1 MCLIAVGTTN
11 VEEVKAANSSWNSWL
26 GEVMY
31 TCPKGYVEAPGTFME
46 QSDPVTN
53 DKDLKSFT
61 IQCGDNAVW
70 TPRPPHGGTSM
81 PRCIPINCTEI
92 PFPVENNDLGKYNW
106 TGVQG
111 IDPRPY
117 ATGIRYWYP
126 RNGWGFPSNGEW
138 EVYIYCEMDGYWSN
152 LDTIEQCE
160 KLSCPRSPPTQPSG
174 PGSEM
179 VYSTEMIHYRCRNGY
194 MFETGQF
201 PYLPVECLNRNWV
214 PSKLPEC
221 VPRKCGTQRPVHF
234 KGELN
239 IDMTMMHCVSNL
251 YYAGMDVSWQ
261 RLRNTE
267 TGYLGGPARSLG
279 DQIHYSC
286 PHHRMTHEGLTVQ
299 TVSCIWHR
307 QTDTMLWWPQQLLPC
322 NSKY

>member
-126 RNGWGFPSNGEW
+126 RNGWGFPSNGEG
-138 EVYIYCEMDGYWSN
+138 EVYIYWMDTGATWTPLNNVRNS
-152 LDTIEQCE
+152 LVPGGWWLVAGCWW
-160 KLSCPRSPPTQPSG
+160 LAALLPTLCRRRQWTQEPSLPSILGNGGGQP
-174 PGSEM
+174 
-179 VYSTEMIHYRCRNGY
+179 
-194 MFETGQF
+194 
-201 PYLPVECLNRNWV
+201 
-214 PSKLPEC
+214 
-221 VPRKCGTQRPVHF
+221 
-234 KGELN
+234 
-239 IDMTMMHCVSNL
+239 
-251 YYAGMDVSWQ
+251 
-261 RLRNTE
+261 
-267 TGYLGGPARSLG
+267 G
-279 DQIHYSC
+279 DY
-286 PHHRMTHEGLTVQ
+286 G
-299 TVSCIWHR
+299 
-307 QTDTMLWWPQQLLPC
+307 TDTAPVL
-322 NSKY
+322 S

>member
-117 ATGIRYWYP
+117 ATVIRYWYP

-138 EVYIYCEMDGYWSN
+138 EAYIYCEMDGYWSN

-160 KLSCPRSPPTQPSG
+160 KLSCPRRLVAGCWWLAALLPTLCRRRQWTQEPSLPHTGEWWG
-174 PGSEM
+174 PTLETMGQTLHLSCH
-179 VYSTEMIHYRCRNGY
+179 STFHHMLR
-194 MFETGQF
+194 
-201 PYLPVECLNRNWV
+201 PYCA
-214 PSKLPEC
+214 
-221 VPRKCGTQRPVHF
+221 
-234 KGELN
+234 
-239 IDMTMMHCVSNL
+239 L
-251 YYAGMDVSWQ
+251 Y
-261 RLRNTE
+261 
-267 TGYLGGPARSLG
+267 
-279 DQIHYSC
+279 
-286 PHHRMTHEGLTVQ
+286 LTVWAALLIISYLYS
-299 TVSCIWHR
+299 V
-307 QTDTMLWWPQQLLPC
+307 QLET
-322 NSKY
+322 

>member
-160 KLSCPRSPPTQPSG
+160 KLS
-174 PGSEM
+174 
-179 VYSTEMIHYRCRNGY
+179 
-194 MFETGQF
+194 
-201 PYLPVECLNRNWV
+201 
-214 PSKLPEC
+214 
-221 VPRKCGTQRPVHF
+221 
-234 KGELN
+234 
-239 IDMTMMHCVSNL
+239 
-251 YYAGMDVSWQ
+251 
-261 RLRNTE
+261 
-267 TGYLGGPARSLG
+267 
-279 DQIHYSC
+279 
-286 PHHRMTHEGLTVQ
+286 
-299 TVSCIWHR
+299 
-307 QTDTMLWWPQQLLPC
+307 
-322 NSKY
+322 